1 VKKFSFKKKIIVSI
15 VILTT
20 ITFVVLGFSY
30 HVISMLLYASDNVYY
45 GKKQSVL
52 SQEIREELFKFN
64 EIQNVKI
71 KTVDNITLS
80 GIIIKRPKAKAN
92 LLLCHGY
99 RSSKELM
106 YGYIDLFPDFNMMLF
121 DFRAHGQSEGKLI
134 SIGCHE
140 FKDVSA
146 SAEFMKTS
154 LRAQDGTQLPLI
166 ALGISMGA
174 ASIIKAASLEPNICD
189 ALIID
194 STFSD
199 LHKIMIKGFSIKA
212 GLPYYPFF
220 PILRRI
226 FESVADCKICE
237 MNPAKCVEKITK
249 PIFFIHSC
257 NDNFISPKHG
267 MRLYEHASLSRYAKI
282 WIAPKCRHGWLH
294 SYYSDI
300 YKKKVNGFLR
310 KAINLDV

>member
-1 VKKFSFKKKIIVSI
+1 MKKFSFKKKIIISI
-15 VILTT
+15 VIFVS
-20 ITFVVLGFSY
+20 ITFVVLGIAY
-30 HVISMLLYASDNVYY
+30 HMMYMLLYASDSVYY

-52 SQEIREELFKFN
+52 AQEIREELFKFN
-64 EIQNVKI
+64 EIKNVKF
-71 KTVDNITLS
+71 KTVDNISLS
-80 GIIIKRPKAKAN
+80 GIVIKRPKAKAN

-106 YGYIDLFPDFNMMLF
+106 YGYIDLFPDFNIMLF
-121 DFRAHGQSEGKLI
+121 DFRAHGQSEGKII

-146 SAEFMKTS
+146 SAGFMKEFV
-154 LRAQDGTQLPLI
+154 RGQNNEQLPLI
-166 ALGISMGA
+166 VLGISMGA
-174 ASIIKAASLEPNICD
+174 ASMIKAASLEPNLCD
-189 ALIID
+189 ALIVD

-199 LHKIMIKGFSIKA
+199 LHKILIKGFSIKA

-220 PILRRI
+220 PIIRRI
-226 FESVADCKICE
+226 FEFVADCKVCE

-249 PIFFIHSC
+249 PILFIHSC

-267 MRLYEHASLSRYAKI
+267 LRLYEHANLSRYADI

-294 SYYSDI
+294 SYYSDR
-300 YKKKVNGFLR
+300 YKRKVNSFLR
-310 KAINLDV
+310 KSINLEV